1 MFFFNLNRSLLWG
14 MEWMLL
20 VYVGLASG
28 AYELLGLDV
37 VKG

>member
-1 MFFFNLNRSLLWG
+1 MVVLNGVLLWRVR
-14 MEWMLL
+14 WLML
-20 VYVGLASG
+20 VDVGLASG

>member
-1 MFFFNLNRSLLWG
+1 MVVLNGVLLWG
-14 MEWMLL
+14 MGWMLL

-37 VKG
+37 VEV